1 MPLGAIY
8 SILRVSWCQLVSV
21 GVSGCQLVSAE
32 IYRYFR
38 LRAFG
43 SPLRPGERQWQF
55 ENDLMGPFIH
65 IRVNLSAPVVW
76 LFITRN
82 SQ

>member
-8 SILRVSWCQLVSV
+8 SILRVSWCQLRFIDIFDFVP
-21 GVSGCQLVSAE
+21 LA
-32 IYRYFR
+32 R
-38 LRAFG
+38 LWRAFA
-43 SPLRPGERQWQF
+43 SWERQWQF

-65 IRVNLSAPVVW
+65 FRVNLSAPVVW
-76 LFITRN
+76 LFITRK